1 VLQYGKDSFESY
13 VKEYGRDSGRRDL
26 LTKVLSVKP
35 GTGESALTDRET
47 YMEVSNLVFAGTGRH
62 SRSWSIFTNSDSAQ
76 DTTSTTLT
84 YMFWELARNPL
95 WQDRLRKELV
105 ARLPANEKMLPR
117 FRELDD
123 LPVLDAVI
131 NEALRLHPAAPAS
144 LQRETPVG
152 GKVLNGYYIPEKVE
166 FSIR

>member
-1 VLQYGKDSFESY
+1 MLALVSIRGAGLSLQVL
-13 VKEYGRDSGRRDL
+13 
-26 LTKVLSVKP
+26 
-35 GTGESALTDRET
+35 
-47 YMEVSNLVFAGTGRH
+47 NL
-62 SRSWSIFTNSDSAQ
+62 AQ

-84 YMFWELARNPL
+84 YMFWELARNPS

-105 ARLPANEKMLPR
+105 APLPANDKMLPR

-152 GKVLNGYYIPEKVE
+152 GKQLDGYFIPEKVE
-166 FSIR
+166 FSIRRLVQKANVIRLSSRCSAILLSEIQLPFQIPTNSIQLVGWSQTWYPVK